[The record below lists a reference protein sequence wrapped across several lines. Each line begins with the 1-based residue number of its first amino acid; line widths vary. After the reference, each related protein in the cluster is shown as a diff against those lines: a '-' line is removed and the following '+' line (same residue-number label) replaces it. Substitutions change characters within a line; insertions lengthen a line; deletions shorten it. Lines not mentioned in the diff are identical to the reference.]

1 MMLADQAS
9 QKSPIHK
16 GGGGSASN
24 QEEEDAHFNFGTGSF
39 ERRVLDVLYFIDQL

>member
-16 GGGGSASN
+16 GGGGGGASN
-24 QEEEDAHFNFGTGSF
+24 QEEDAHFNFGTGSF